1 MIELILQGIICIYA
15 AIVSLYYIAK
25 IDRREILK

>member
-25 IDRREILK
+25 LTGGKY